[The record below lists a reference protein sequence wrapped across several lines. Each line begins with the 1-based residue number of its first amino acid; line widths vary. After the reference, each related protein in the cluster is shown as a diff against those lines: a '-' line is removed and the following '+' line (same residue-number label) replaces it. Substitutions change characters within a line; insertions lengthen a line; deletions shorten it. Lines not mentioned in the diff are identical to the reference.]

1 MTEDENAKTQG
12 FIAMTDT
19 KQAVINLFSDFTV
32 ETTPNSASKIPDF
45 NARLRNDTPVYVT
58 FLPGSDVYETVTV
71 AKRLRGE
78 GFNPIPHIAARSL
91 QSEDMLSEILKRY
104 VGEAGVEHVLT
115 IAGGV
120 DNPLGPYESSMA
132 VLESGLID
140 KAGISKVSVAGHP
153 EGSPDI
159 TDEAIKEALAW
170 KNSFAERTGAE
181 LDIVTQFAFEAEPL
195 IAWDRR
201 INAEGNTLPI
211 RIGLPGLATIKT
223 LLGFSKAAGVGNSIR
238 FLMKRAADV
247 TKLMTVNAPDK
258 QVIDLA
264 RYVAEDAN
272 AGISGVHMYAI
283 GGLKRSSAWSYAL
296 RDGLFD
302 VTNQDQIKVAVDLG

>member
-1 MTEDENAKTQG
+1 M
-12 FIAMTDT
+12 
-19 KQAVINLFSDFTV
+19 
-32 ETTPNSASKIPDF
+32 
-45 NARLRNDTPVYVT
+45 
-58 FLPGSDVYETVTV
+58 
-71 AKRLRGE
+71 
-78 GFNPIPHIAARSL
+78 
-91 QSEDMLSEILKRY
+91 
-104 VGEAGVEHVLT
+104 
-115 IAGGV
+115 
-120 DNPLGPYESSMA
+120 DNPLDPYDSSMA

-201 INAEGNTLPI
+201 INAEGNKLPI
-211 RIGLPGLATIKT
+211 RIGLPGLASIKT

-238 FLMKRAADV
+238 FLMKRSADV
-247 TKLMTVNAPDK
+247 SKLMIVNAPDK

-264 RYVAEDAN
+264 LCCRRREPRYQRGPYVRHWWFEA
-272 AGISGVHMYAI
+272 HL
-283 GGLKRSSAWSYAL
+283 GLVLCAAR
-296 RDGLFD
+296 RP
-302 VTNQDQIKVAVDLG
+302 VRCHQ

>member
-1 MTEDENAKTQG
+1 
-12 FIAMTDT
+12 MTDT
-19 KQAVINLFSDFTV
+19 KAAVMKLFGDFTV
-32 ETTPNSASKIPDF
+32 ETTPNSAAKIPDY
-45 NARLRNDTPVYVT
+45 NARLRNDTPIYVT
-58 FLPGSDVYETVTV
+58 FLPGSDVYETVTL

-78 GFNPIPHIAARSL
+78 GFNPIPHIAARSI
-91 QSEDMLSEILKRY
+91 QSEDMLRDILDRY

-120 DNPLGPYESSMA
+120 DNPLGPYDSSMA

-140 KAGISKVSVAGHP
+140 KTGIRRVSVAGHP

-159 TDEAIKEALAW
+159 TDELIKDALAW
-170 KNSFAERTGAE
+170 KNGFAERTGAE
-181 LDIVTQFAFEAEPL
+181 LDIVTQFAFEAEPI

-201 INAEGNTLPI
+201 INAEGNRLPI

-223 LLGFSKAAGVGNSIR
+223 LLGFSRAAGVGNSIK
-238 FLMKRAADV
+238 FLVKRAADV
-247 TKLMTVNAPDK
+247 TKLMSINAPDK

-264 RYVAEDAN
+264 RYAAEDPK

-283 GGLKRSSAWSYAL
+283 GGLKRTSAWSYAL
-296 RDGLFD
+296 RDGLFE
-302 VTNQDQIKVAVDLG
+302 VTNKDQLKVSVDLG